1 MHEVMRCF
9 RYSLSLANHHTLQ
22 FEQISRCR
30 SHRELVAIQD
40 VLVCYEPARASPT
53 SWPPVLLPNT
63 GGIVCWCVG
72 EEFPTARRE
81 VKVWKLT
88 QCAVTRPQGS
98 EGEVNSLV
106 IAEGSNSAW
115 P

>member
-53 SWPPVLLPNT
+53 SGPPVLLPNK
-63 GGIVCWCVG
+63 GGIVFWCVG